1 MGLCSVDDEEVS
13 FNLHSATK
21 TANNGYSS
29 DNGRGT
35 FDKVV
40 LMPSGINPTCVCAV
54 KSKGTTGIESEHAV
68 ANVSVYPTLVRAGD
82 SFTVK
87 GNDVT
92 KAKIYGMMGQLVKEI
107 DTDGSMSTVVVS
119 VDGWAQGTY
128 FVCCES
134 EGAVS
139 SSKLIVQ

>member
-1 MGLCSVDDEEVS
+1 M
-13 FNLHSATK
+13 
-21 TANNGYSS
+21 
-29 DNGRGT
+29 
-35 FDKVV
+35 
-40 LMPSGINPTCVCAV
+40 
-54 KSKGTTGIESEHAV
+54 
-68 ANVSVYPTLVRAGD
+68 
-82 SFTVK
+82 K

-92 KAKIYGMMGQLVKEI
+92 KVKIYGMMGQLVKEI

-139 SSKLIVQ
+139 SSKLIDSISELSLYENHYLKYIFLFLIAGSIFSSCNQKDEKVYSFWALQNRATGRIFV